1 MKKTFLL
8 LGIVAM
14 ALGNMTSC
22 SNILEEEGTIP
33 ASAKTGTLVL
43 ALEQDNSVNVVTKTV
58 TDAGDD
64 YVVKLYSSSA
74 TYIDNKKYS
83 EVKGQSY
90 SLPAAE
96 NAYTL
101 ESYNIAPDKIE
112 MCAWDKPAFY
122 GKKENITVTGGQT
135 NEVELT
141 CTRKNS
147 QITIDKTDLESEEA
161 KKVITI
167 TSLRVK
173 NGETYFSL
181 IGGDATGTLGSNILY
196 VKEGIP
202 AQLELLVT
210 RVDDTSISTSVI
222 TPLNGTTG
230 NVGNTEAAKNYEV
243 TYKLSTEYGVTTI
256 VIKVDDTITEVKLD
270 DVVVNPYQTTEK

>member
-64 YVVKLYSSSA
+64 YIVKLYSSSA
-74 TYIDNKKYS
+74 TYIDSKKYS
-83 EVKGQSY
+83 EVKDQSY
-90 SLPAAE
+90 YHAAAE
-96 NAYTL
+96 NTYIL
-101 ESYNIAPDKIE
+101 ETYNIDPNKIE

-122 GKKENITVTGGQT
+122 GKRENITVTGGQT
-135 NEVELT
+135 NKVELT

-167 TSLRVK
+167 TSLNVK
-173 NGETYFSL
+173 NGDNYFPL
-181 IGGDATGTLGSNILY
+181 IGESATGTLGQNILY

-202 AQLELLVT
+202 AQLELRVT

-222 TPLNGTTG
+222 TPLNGTTE
-230 NVGNTEAAKNYEV
+230 NVGNTEAAKNYQV

-256 VIKVDDTITEVKLD
+256 VIKVDDTITEVKLN